1 MVAVEELHNIKEAS
15 MPFDN
20 VQAFIDQAEIRES
33 KADKGEQYLVLQVYA
48 KVFVT
53 MKRGHPL
60 LSELEASLGERLDF
74 NDEAQI
80 AGLKGRDLRASL
92 LEISDSY
99 GDRVTINDFRPI
111 HPISENPN
119 DTV

>member
-1 MVAVEELHNIKEAS
+1 
-15 MPFDN
+15 MPSAMT
-20 VQAFIDQAEIRES
+20 VPAFIHKAEIR
-33 KADKGEQYLVLQVYA
+33 KGRTEPDTEYLVLQVFTR
-48 KVFVT
+48 VFVT
-53 MKRGHPL
+53 VPHNSSL
-60 LSELEASLGERLDF
+60 FSELEASLGEKIDF